1 MAALNSDPGAR
12 EAFPP
17 GSGVIAE
24 MIGRPLRFESAR
36 YRPTDTYAEIA
47 CDQVNRAHAS
57 LGLTGPGPD
66 DVRALLDDLTHPW
79 GRLPVGSP
87 PERACW
93 VSIDGMPFE
102 VSVAWMDGKPTV
114 RLSLESPGDGSARS
128 RMRDGTALTR
138 RLAGRPGFSADR
150 VARIEDLFTDD
161 DPEGYFSVSHAVA
174 WLPGGRHQ
182 YKIYLNPAVAGRGQ
196 SARRTGEAMARLG
209 LERPWRALT
218 EHLGGTIDAGH
229 EPAAVAVDLVD
240 GDDFRVQVFLAHSGS
255 SPEEIDAKAAVARD
269 HVPGLFARALRDING
284 PHDTPAWQ
292 RKPPVTAYSLDPRH
306 DRPGATIYVP
316 LIPVHDNDEAAR
328 DKVTAFLR
336 AEGSTAV
343 QPYADL
349 LAAFADRPLSRSQTQ
364 NFISYRG
371 GDAPRFAVYL
381 APGTYHAADAEPADP
396 GDRAEHA
403 VPAPRT

>member
-1 MAALNSDPGAR
+1 MAALNSDPGTR

-24 MIGRPLRFESAR
+24 MIGRPLHFESAR

-47 CDQVNRAHAS
+47 CDQVCRAHAS
-57 LGLTGPGPD
+57 LGLADPGRD
-66 DVRALLDDLTHPW
+66 ELRALLDDLTHPW

-102 VSVAWMDGKPTV
+102 VSVAWVGGEPTV
-114 RLSLESPGDGSARS
+114 RLSLESPGDGTARS
-128 RMRDGTALTR
+128 RMIDGAALTR
-138 RLAGRPGFSADR
+138 RLAARPGVSADR
-150 VARIEDLFTDD
+150 LARIEDLFTAD
-161 DPEGYFSVSHAVA
+161 DPQGYFTVSHAVA
-174 WLPGGRHQ
+174 WRPGGRHR
-182 YKIYLNPAVAGRGQ
+182 YKIYLNPAVAGRDQ
-196 SARRTGEAMARLG
+196 SPRRTHEAMVRLG

-229 EPAAVAVDLVD
+229 EPAAVALDLVD

-269 HVPGLFARALRDING
+269 HVPGVFARALREING

-306 DRPGATIYVP
+306 DLPGATIYVP
-316 LIPVHDNDEAAR
+316 LIPVHDNDRAAR
-328 DKVTAFLR
+328 DRVVAFLR
-336 AEGSTAV
+336 SEGSTAEKAYV
-343 QPYADL
+343 DL
-349 LAAFADRPLSRSQTQ
+349 LDAFADRPLHRSLTQ

-371 GDAPRFAVYL
+371 GDSPRFAVYL
-381 APGTYHAADAEPADP
+381 APGTYHAADTAGTD
-396 GDRAEHA
+396 HV
-403 VPAPRT
+403 VPQPRG